1 MAYRVVAPHVTVR
14 TANTLGLGAGG
25 YMSVGV
31 DHGRLLPVDAPVKD
45 VARLLRRGLVEP
57 VDGEVPAEVAAAVA
71 VLDAEAEARRAP
83 VPELSPAER
92 LTNALA
98 RAGRTG
104 SQARRKSYRSVR
116 AQGRDTPGPYE

>member
-25 YMSVGV
+25 YM
-31 DHGRLLPVDAPVKD
+31 
-45 VARLLRRGLVEP
+45 VEP

-104 SQARRKSYRSVR
+104 SHARRKSYRSVR